1 MKHGEHGYGLEQGS
15 STSEIF
21 CDGSDNQQNCGPCL
35 PAMSPELIY
44 GQDWEDEQPSRT
56 IHLRGDGTSG
66 YTSCNQGEADC
77 EVYTI
82 PAGKAQ
88 PSDFAILSGLHDPA
102 AVSATAQSP
111 CPDDGMCAKGTMQMN
126 CRDGG
131 RGCPSLSVDTRNLS
145 LLPSDELRYP
155 SQSGWEDY
163 VSIIDGSNP
172 SLGGDHKH
180 CMRETFQVIK
190 TPLWGG
196 QGDHNCQ
203 GYSPTDHSVRLR
215 SWPQYSGDACGSG
228 LSFDACTGEGC
239 GSAPGPFTSV
249 KNIDIRSPGYNIL
262 FNEMCP
268 TQSESEYIMQKLGGT
283 PNIDPIIIKRALN
296 NTEGIHKMIKA
307 VDKYYLDNGGIDKDT
322 RYIINKEEL
331 IDLIGMHATL
341 TLLNILNTSF
351 NDTSLENQEDYEL
364 KITIRRME
372 PEMNKAQHFHL
383 DLRANGIGV
392 KTMQVPLNDDYKGG
406 KIIYLNNK
414 TIIPER
420 DIGDGILHT
429 HEIVHGVSELTEGIR
444 YSLFIQYKY
453 NPKNITELQDK
464 MIKEV
469 GAHVNIVDKY
479 LKINN
484 NNIDKAIDQFYN
496 DK

>member
-1 MKHGEHGYGLEQGS
+1 
-15 STSEIF
+15 
-21 CDGSDNQQNCGPCL
+21 
-35 PAMSPELIY
+35 
-44 GQDWEDEQPSRT
+44 
-56 IHLRGDGTSG
+56 
-66 YTSCNQGEADC
+66 
-77 EVYTI
+77 
-82 PAGKAQ
+82 
-88 PSDFAILSGLHDPA
+88 
-102 AVSATAQSP
+102 
-111 CPDDGMCAKGTMQMN
+111 
-126 CRDGG
+126 
-131 RGCPSLSVDTRNLS
+131 
-145 LLPSDELRYP
+145 
-155 SQSGWEDY
+155 
-163 VSIIDGSNP
+163 
-172 SLGGDHKH
+172 
-180 CMRETFQVIK
+180 
-190 TPLWGG
+190 
-196 QGDHNCQ
+196 
-203 GYSPTDHSVRLR
+203 
-215 SWPQYSGDACGSG
+215 
-228 LSFDACTGEGC
+228 
-239 GSAPGPFTSV
+239 
-249 KNIDIRSPGYNIL
+249 
-262 FNEMCP
+262 
-268 TQSESEYIMQKLGGT
+268 
-283 PNIDPIIIKRALN
+283 
-296 NTEGIHKMIKA
+296 
-307 VDKYYLDNGGIDKDT
+307 
-322 RYIINKEEL
+322 
-331 IDLIGMHATL
+331 MHATL

-364 KITIRRME
+364 KITIRRMG

-479 LKINN
+479 LKMNN